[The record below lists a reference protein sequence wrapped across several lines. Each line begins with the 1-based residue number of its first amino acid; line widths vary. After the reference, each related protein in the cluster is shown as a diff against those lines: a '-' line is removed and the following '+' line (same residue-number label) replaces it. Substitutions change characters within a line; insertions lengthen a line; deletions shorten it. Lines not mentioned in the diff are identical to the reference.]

1 MSGVLLRERGF
12 KEGDGCSSRLRFRLL
27 GPLQTNRGTK
37 VLELGPPKQRALL
50 AVLLLRPGLE
60 TGVDQLIEALWGED
74 YPAYAKNL
82 IQKSVSGLRGLL
94 SADGGGKGGDRG
106 VVLEWSSGGY
116 RMDIGDSEVDLYE
129 YERLAAAG
137 IAAARK
143 GEILQ
148 AVGLLEKARTMSTGP
163 LAEGLEGPMLDRER
177 LYRQERFLADME
189 VRAELELELGRH
201 RNAVPYLYYAVD
213 KYPLRERFLWL
224 LMLALY
230 RSDRGNEALT
240 VYGVQRARVVQEL
253 GVEPGSALRALH
265 ARLLL
270 QDPQLMVMSALRQDS
285 GAAEDEFVPT
295 PRLPLARRGP
305 FG

>member
-1 MSGVLLRERGF
+1 M
-12 KEGDGCSSRLRFRLL
+12 
-27 GPLQTNRGTK
+27 
-37 VLELGPPKQRALL
+37 LELGPPKQRALL

-74 YPAYAKNL
+74 SPVYAKNL

-94 SADGGGKGGDRG
+94 SADEGEGQG
-106 VVLEWSSGGY
+106 VFLEWSGGGY
-116 RMDIGDSEVDLYE
+116 RMDVGDSEVDLYE
-129 YERLAAAG
+129 YEQLAAAG

-148 AVGLLEKARTMSTGP
+148 AAGLLEMARTMSTGP
-163 LAEGLEGPMLDRER
+163 LVEGLEGPMLDRER

-201 RNAVPYLYYAVD
+201 RNAVPYLHYAVD

-240 VYGVQRARVVQEL
+240 VYSVQRARVVEAL

-270 QDPQLMVMSALRQDS
+270 QDPQLMVMSALRQDGG
-285 GAAEDEFVPT
+285 GAEGEVVPIE
-295 PRLPLARRGP
+295 LPLLARRGP

>member
-12 KEGDGCSSRLRFRLL
+12 RDPEGDGGGAPRLRFRLL
-27 GPLQTNRGTK
+27 GPLRVSRGATA
-37 VLELGPPKQRALL
+37 LELGPPRQRALL
-50 AVLLLRPGLE
+50 AVLLLRPDLE
-60 TGVDQLIEALWGED
+60 TGVDQLVESLWGED
-74 YPAYAKNL
+74 CPAYAKNL
-82 IQKSVSGLRGLL
+82 IQKYVSGLRALL
-94 SADGGGKGGDRG
+94 APDPGGGRG
-106 VVLEWSSGGY
+106 VVLEWSGGGY
-116 RMDIGDSEVDLYE
+116 RMDVGDCEVDLYV

-137 IAAARK
+137 LAAARD
-143 GEILQ
+143 GELLR
-148 AVGLLEKARTMSTGP
+148 AAELLEEARTMSTGP

-201 RNAVPYLYYAVD
+201 RNAVPYLHYAVH

-240 VYGVQRARVVQEL
+240 TYAAQRARVVEEL
-253 GVEPGSALRALH
+253 GAEPGPALRSLH
-265 ARLLL
+265 ASLLR
-270 QDPQLMVMSALRQDS
+270 QDPQLMTMSALRRD
-285 GAAEDEFVPT
+285 GAA
-295 PRLPLARRGP
+295 P

>member
-1 MSGVLLRERGF
+1 MLLRERGYY
-12 KEGDGCSSRLRFRLL
+12 GDDRGTSALRFRLL
-27 GPLQTNRGTK
+27 GPLQVNRGAKT
-37 VLELGPPKQRALL
+37 LELGPPKQRALL

-60 TGVDQLIEALWGED
+60 TGVDQLIESLWGAD
-74 YPAYAKNL
+74 CPAYAKNL

-94 SADGGGKGGDRG
+94 GPLEGDGPGIT
-106 VVLEWSSGGY
+106 LEWSGGGY
-116 RMDIGDSEVDLYE
+116 RLDVGASEVDLYT
-129 YERLAAAG
+129 YEQLAAAG

-143 GEILQ
+143 GEIMQ
-148 AVGLLEKARTMSTGP
+148 AVKLLEEARTMSTGP
-163 LAEGLEGPMLDRER
+163 LVEGLEGPMLDRER

-201 RNAVPYLYYAVD
+201 RNAVPYLHYAVH

-240 VYGVQRARVVQEL
+240 TYAVQRARVVEEL
-253 GVEPGSALRALH
+253 GVEPGPALRALH

-270 QDPQLMVMSALRQDS
+270 QDPQLMVMSALRQDGGS
-285 GAAEDEFVPT
+285 TEGAIAT
-295 PRLPLARRGP
+295 PITIPPLARRGP

>member
-12 KEGDGCSSRLRFRLL
+12 YGNGRGSSHLRFRLL
-27 GPLQTNRGTK
+27 GPLQVNRGEK
-37 VLELGPPKQRALL
+37 ALELGPPKQRALL

-60 TGVDQLIEALWGED
+60 TGVDQLIESLWGED

-94 SADGGGKGGDRG
+94 TALEGDGPG
-106 VVLEWSSGGY
+106 VTLEWSGGGY
-116 RMDIGDSEVDLYE
+116 RMDVGASEVDLYT
-129 YERLAAAG
+129 YEQLAAAG

-143 GEILQ
+143 GEIMQ
-148 AVGLLEKARTMSTGP
+148 AVKLLEEARTMSTGP
-163 LAEGLEGPMLDRER
+163 LVEGLEGPMLDRER

-201 RNAVPYLYYAVD
+201 RNAVPYLHYAVH

-230 RSDRGNEALT
+230 RSDRGNEALST
-240 VYGVQRARVVQEL
+240 YAVQRARVVEEL
-253 GVEPGSALRALH
+253 GVEPGPALRALH

-270 QDPQLMVMSALRQDS
+270 QDPQLMVMSALRQD
-285 GAAEDEFVPT
+285 GGPAEDEVAT
-295 PRLPLARRGP
+295 PITIPPLARRGP

>member
-12 KEGDGCSSRLRFRLL
+12 YGDDRGTSHLRFRLL
-27 GPLQTNRGTK
+27 GPLQVNRGTRA
-37 VLELGPPKQRALL
+37 VELGPPKQRALL

-60 TGVDQLIEALWGED
+60 TGVDQLIESLWGED

-94 SADGGGKGGDRG
+94 TALDGDSPG
-106 VVLEWSSGGY
+106 VTLEWSGGGY
-116 RMDIGDSEVDLYE
+116 RMDVGASEVDLYT
-129 YERLAAAG
+129 YEQLAAAG

-143 GEILQ
+143 GEITQ
-148 AVGLLEKARTMSTGP
+148 AVKLLEEARTMSTGP
-163 LAEGLEGPMLDRER
+163 LVEGLEGPMLDRER

-201 RNAVPYLYYAVD
+201 RNAVPYLHYAVH

-230 RSDRGNEALT
+230 RSDRGHEALT
-240 VYGVQRARVVQEL
+240 TYAVQRARVVGEL
-253 GVEPGSALRALH
+253 GVEPGPALRALH

-285 GAAEDEFVPT
+285 GAAEDEIAKPIT
-295 PRLPLARRGP
+295 IPPLARRGP

>member
-1 MSGVLLRERGF
+1 MLRERGF
-12 KEGDGCSSRLRFRLL
+12 KGDDGSASRLRFRLL
-27 GPLQTNRGTK
+27 GPLQTDRGTK
-37 VLELGPPKQRALL
+37 ALELGPPKQRALL

-60 TGVDQLIEALWGED
+60 TGIDQLIEALWGD
-74 YPAYAKNL
+74 GYPAYAKNL

-94 SADGGGKGGDRG
+94 SAENGDGGGG
-106 VVLEWSSGGY
+106 VSLEWSAGGY
-116 RMDIGDSEVDLYE
+116 RLDVGDSEVDLYE
-129 YERLAAAG
+129 YEQLAAAG
-137 IAAARK
+137 IAAARR

-148 AVGLLEKARTMSTGP
+148 AVGLLEKARVMSTGP
-163 LAEGLEGPMLDRER
+163 LAEGLEGPMLERER

-240 VYGVQRARVVQEL
+240 VYSVQRARVVQEL

-270 QDPQLMVMSALRQDS
+270 QDPQLMVMSSLRQDS
-285 GAAEDEFVPT
+285 GAAEETFVPT

>member
-12 KEGDGCSSRLRFRLL
+12 KGGDGSTSRLRFRLL

-37 VLELGPPKQRALL
+37 ALELGPPKQRALL

-94 SADGGGKGGDRG
+94 SADEGGGRG
-106 VVLEWSSGGY
+106 VFLEWSSGGY

-143 GEILQ
+143 GEILR
-148 AVGLLEKARTMSTGP
+148 AVGLLEEARVMSTGP
-163 LAEGLEGPMLDRER
+163 LVEGLEGPMLERER

-240 VYGVQRARVVQEL
+240 VYSDQRARVVQEL

-285 GAAEDEFVPT
+285 GAAEDAFVPT

>member
-1 MSGVLLRERGF
+1 M
-12 KEGDGCSSRLRFRLL
+12 
-27 GPLQTNRGTK
+27 QTNRGTK

>member
-12 KEGDGCSSRLRFRLL
+12 RGGDGGSSRLRFRLL

-94 SADGGGKGGDRG
+94 STNGSDGGG
-106 VVLEWSSGGY
+106 VFLEWSSGGY
-116 RMDIGDSEVDLYE
+116 RMDIGDSEVDLYD
-129 YERLAAAG
+129 YEQLAAAG

-163 LAEGLEGPMLDRER
+163 LVEGLEGPMLDRER

-240 VYGVQRARVVQEL
+240 VYAVQRARVIQEL

-285 GAAEDEFVPT
+285 GAAEDDFVPT

>member
-1 MSGVLLRERGF
+1 MD
-12 KEGDGCSSRLRFRLL
+12 GDG
-27 GPLQTNRGTK
+27 
-37 VLELGPPKQRALL
+37 
-50 AVLLLRPGLE
+50 PGV
-60 TGVDQLIEALWGED
+60 T
-74 YPAYAKNL
+74 
-82 IQKSVSGLRGLL
+82 
-94 SADGGGKGGDRG
+94 
-106 VVLEWSSGGY
+106 LEWSGGGY
-116 RMDIGDSEVDLYE
+116 RMDVGASEVDLYT
-129 YERLAAAG
+129 YEQLAAAG

-143 GEILQ
+143 GEIMQ
-148 AVGLLEKARTMSTGP
+148 AVKLLEEARTMSTGP
-163 LAEGLEGPMLDRER
+163 LVEGLEGPMLDRER

-201 RNAVPYLYYAVD
+201 RNAVPYLHYAVH

-240 VYGVQRARVVQEL
+240 TYAVQRARVVGEL
-253 GVEPGSALRALH
+253 GVEPGPALRALH

-285 GAAEDEFVPT
+285 GAAEDEIAT
-295 PRLPLARRGP
+295 PMAIPPLARRGP